1 MDPKVDNNGIS
12 CLFDNDSLL
21 LRLSI
26 MLRPTKTKLG
36 VITLQ
41 SVIIYTVITF
51 LLILV
56 IKSQNSVLMMIAV
69 DYESYYYNKC
79 GNLSDESSLGVDAE
93 LKCLQIH
100 AMIEASMPTCSRF
113 ERPPSHQ
120 ALSPVFISFI
130 PPFHISNTNSLIKL
144 PISHC
149 LTLVQV
155 DKNVLTYVPFIH
167 TPRAYFYQILL
178 FVIETQSSIR

>member
-1 MDPKVDNNGIS
+1 MEEISTLCSMDPKVDNNGIS

-93 LKCLQIH
+93 LKCLH
-100 AMIEASMPTCSRF
+100 DSRYD
-113 ERPPSHQ
+113 RSLN
-120 ALSPVFISFI
+120 ANVF
-130 PPFHISNTNSLIKL
+130 T
-144 PISHC
+144 
-149 LTLVQV
+149 
-155 DKNVLTYVPFIH
+155 
-167 TPRAYFYQILL
+167 R
-178 FVIETQSSIR
+178 

>member
-1 MDPKVDNNGIS
+1 MCSMDPKVDNNGIS

-120 ALSPVFISFI
+120 PLSPDLISFI

-149 LTLVQV
+149 LSLVQV
-155 DKNVLTYVPFIH
+155 DKSVLTYMYLSHIH
-167 TPRAYFYQILL
+167 TP
-178 FVIETQSSIR
+178 TS